1 MARSDIT
8 RGLCAASRQ
17 QINSTQQRSV
27 QFSPGLCNR
36 LAMDTYAYTGQY
48 KWLVDPGVD
57 GLKRFRL
64 TTIIIR
70 QIRRRI
76 ALFAT
81 AIATPLGF

>member
-1 MARSDIT
+1 
-8 RGLCAASRQ
+8 
-17 QINSTQQRSV
+17 
-27 QFSPGLCNR
+27 
-36 LAMDTYAYTGQY
+36 MDTHAYTGQY
-48 KWLVDPGVD
+48 EWLVDPGVD